1 MIGVVERARLFLH
14 SRFSV
19 RLRLTTLAQ
28 ECGLSI
34 FHLIR
39 VFRRSVGMPPHE
51 YLTLVRVSHARA
63 MLRQGSSIADVAYAC
78 GFSDQSH
85 LTRVFKKTL
94 GMPPGEYVRLA
105 SRAMPDDG
113 RAGTDRL
120 LSNRRRVNTA

>member
-14 SRFSV
+14 SRFSE
-19 RLRLTTLAQ
+19 RLRLTALAE

-39 VFRRSVGMPPHE
+39 VFRRSVGVPPHE

-63 MLRQGSSIADVAYAC
+63 MLRHGSSIADVAYAC

-94 GMPPGEYVRLA
+94 GVPPGEYVRLA
-105 SRAMPDDG
+105 ARAVPDDTHYG
-113 RAGTDRL
+113 AEQFVRSSGSA
-120 LSNRRRVNTA
+120 